1 MSRLRDADRGPGDA
15 PRASPIVASLSLAV
29 DPAEAPFAASR
40 GASAS
45 RAAAAA
51 SSSYSSSSSSSSS
64 AASSSSPASVT
75 RHVHVVAPGDTLGAI
90 AELWLCDVREIRRLN
105 DLHPDSVLYPGERL
119 RVDTPLRL
127 VTHVVAPGET
137 LTRISLLH
145 DAPLAHVRALN
156 GLTPASTIHPGAE
169 LRVLEPPSS
178 SPRETTTRDVAA
190 ADPSADEEDANEE
203 TKSGPPP
210 EENDPAPADAVHD
223 VAYDAPKRD
232 QAAPARERER
242 ERERAAP
249 IAEGRALEK
258 LETLE
263 TLEPLE
269 PFARRPPALRLA
281 LGAARLVFAGVPD
294 VVARSLASGARG
306 VGDVFASTRSYGA
319 SLRLPRF
326 FSARAAAAES
336 RRRLRATGTVTV
348 RPGESL
354 ASVAGACGLR
364 VRELQRVNGIV
375 DDALDAGE
383 TLRVTRPGAFER
395 EPRLRRRTTRR
406 LFQIADANSGE
417 AAERDRDAGPPPNP
431 RGRRAERVE
440 AAPRRWRHRGWRF
453 EPRGEEARAYWRAR
467 SGVGRGGTREEREAT
482 RAADEDRARGR
493 DGGMEGVGVG
503 GSGAGARSSER
514 SSERSGARLGPRDA
528 RALFWERR
536 RPRRFRQ
543 HPDFGSPIAPAVDA
557 FVTSGFG
564 HRWGRLHAGVDLAA
578 NEGTPVLAA
587 KGGVVRA
594 RTFDGEGYGW
604 LLKIDH
610 GGGWETRYAHCR
622 RIDAR
627 VGDVVRKGQV
637 VARVGNTGRSFGP
650 HLHFEVRR
658 EGTPIDPLTCTKA

>member
-45 RAAAAA
+45 RAAA
-51 SSSYSSSSSSSSS
+51 SSSSSSFSSS
-64 AASSSSPASVT
+64 AASSSTPPSSPASVT

-178 SPRETTTRDVAA
+178 SPRRRRRATSPPPIRPPMKKTRTKKPRAVLLPRRTIPRPPTRFTTSRTTRRR
-190 ADPSADEEDANEE
+190 E
-203 TKSGPPP
+203 TKRRRRR
-210 EENDPAPADAVHD
+210 A
-223 VAYDAPKRD
+223 
-232 QAAPARERER
+232 RER

-281 LGAARLVFAGVPD
+281 LGAARLA
-294 VVARSLASGARG
+294 ARSVAFAFSATASGARG
-306 VGDVFASTRSYGA
+306 VGDACLSARSYGA

-406 LFQIADANSGE
+406 LFQIADANSE
-417 AAERDRDAGPPPNP
+417 DKAERDRDAGPPPNP
-431 RGRRAERVE
+431 RGRRSERVE

-482 RAADEDRARGR
+482 RAADEDRARGW
-493 DGGMEGVGVG
+493 DGGVEGVGVG
-503 GSGAGARSSER
+503 GPGAGER
-514 SSERSGARLGPRDA
+514 SSERSGARSGERPDPDDA

-536 RPRRFRQ
+536 RPRRFRR

>member
-1 MSRLRDADRGPGDA
+1 MTDC
-15 PRASPIVASLSLAV
+15 
-29 DPAEAPFAASR
+29 APFGGGR
-40 GASAS
+40 W
-45 RAAAAA
+45 
-51 SSSYSSSSSSSSS
+51 
-64 AASSSSPASVT
+64 PA
-75 RHVHVVAPGDTLGAI
+75 
-90 AELWLCDVREIRRLN
+90 
-105 DLHPDSVLYPGERL
+105 
-119 RVDTPLRL
+119 
-127 VTHVVAPGET
+127 
-137 LTRISLLH
+137 
-145 DAPLAHVRALN
+145 
-156 GLTPASTIHPGAE
+156 
-169 LRVLEPPSS
+169 
-178 SPRETTTRDVAA
+178 
-190 ADPSADEEDANEE
+190 
-203 TKSGPPP
+203 
-210 EENDPAPADAVHD
+210 
-223 VAYDAPKRD
+223 
-232 QAAPARERER
+232 
-242 ERERAAP
+242 
-249 IAEGRALEK
+249 
-258 LETLE
+258 
-263 TLEPLE
+263 
-269 PFARRPPALRLA
+269 
-281 LGAARLVFAGVPD
+281 
-294 VVARSLASGARG
+294 
-306 VGDVFASTRSYGA
+306 
-319 SLRLPRF
+319 
-326 FSARAAAAES
+326 
-336 RRRLRATGTVTV
+336 
-348 RPGESL
+348 
-354 ASVAGACGLR
+354 
-364 VRELQRVNGIV
+364 
-375 DDALDAGE
+375 
-383 TLRVTRPGAFER
+383 VTRPGAFER

-431 RGRRAERVE
+431 RGRRSERVE

>member
-15 PRASPIVASLSLAV
+15 SRVPDRRVALLAV
-29 DPAEAPFAASR
+29 DPAEALVR
-40 GASAS
+40 GVSWRLGIARRRRRRLLLFSAS
-45 RAAAAA
+45 
-51 SSSYSSSSSSSSS
+51 SFSSS
-64 AASSSSPASVT
+64 AASSSTPPSSPASVT

-203 TKSGPPP
+203 TKSGPTP

-232 QAAPARERER
+232 QAAPAPAR

-249 IAEGRALEK
+249 PAEGRALEK
-258 LETLE
+258 LETLETLE

-383 TLRVTRPGAFER
+383 TLRVTRPGAF
-395 EPRLRRRTTRR
+395 
-406 LFQIADANSGE
+406 G
-417 AAERDRDAGPPPNP
+417 AG
-431 RGRRAERVE
+431 R
-440 AAPRRWRHRGWRF
+440 
-453 EPRGEEARAYWRAR
+453 
-467 SGVGRGGTREEREAT
+467 
-482 RAADEDRARGR
+482 
-493 DGGMEGVGVG
+493 
-503 GSGAGARSSER
+503 GSGAGRPGACSRSR
-514 SSERSGARLGPRDA
+514 TRT
-528 RALFWERR
+528 RR
-536 RPRRFRQ
+536 
-543 HPDFGSPIAPAVDA
+543 
-557 FVTSGFG
+557 
-564 HRWGRLHAGVDLAA
+564 
-578 NEGTPVLAA
+578 
-587 KGGVVRA
+587 
-594 RTFDGEGYGW
+594 
-604 LLKIDH
+604 
-610 GGGWETRYAHCR
+610 
-622 RIDAR
+622 
-627 VGDVVRKGQV
+627 
-637 VARVGNTGRSFGP
+637 
-650 HLHFEVRR
+650 
-658 EGTPIDPLTCTKA
+658 